1 MKYFI
6 EVKILSYF
14 QSTIFYFIIIVLWI
28 SSLYYFL
35 SDVQDDALAC
45 IYQLQHLLSET
56 ITIILP
62 NVFNHTTIS
71 KSISSSFLFYKL
83 KNLFNERYN

>member
-14 QSTIFYFIIIVLWI
+14 QPTIFYLTIIVLWI

-71 KSISSSFLFYKL
+71 KSISSSFFFSFIK
-83 KNLFNERYN
+83 KSFE